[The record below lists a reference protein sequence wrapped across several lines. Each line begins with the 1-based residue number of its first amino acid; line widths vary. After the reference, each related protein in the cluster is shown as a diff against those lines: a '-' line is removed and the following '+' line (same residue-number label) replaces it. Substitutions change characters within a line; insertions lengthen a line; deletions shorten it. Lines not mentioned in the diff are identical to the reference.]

1 MIKLRICQRLT
12 NMNYPLKFSYM
23 SNQNNP
29 QPQERPST
37 TPRPETGRERG
48 TGPRTPGTQTR

>member
-1 MIKLRICQRLT
+1 MYIQ
-12 NMNYPLKFSYM
+12 NM

-29 QPQERPST
+29 QPHESPCT
-37 TPRPETGRERG
+37 NPRPETGRERG

>member
-1 MIKLRICQRLT
+1 MII
-12 NMNYPLKFSYM
+12 NSIMFM

-37 TPRPETGRERG
+37 NTRPDIGHERG